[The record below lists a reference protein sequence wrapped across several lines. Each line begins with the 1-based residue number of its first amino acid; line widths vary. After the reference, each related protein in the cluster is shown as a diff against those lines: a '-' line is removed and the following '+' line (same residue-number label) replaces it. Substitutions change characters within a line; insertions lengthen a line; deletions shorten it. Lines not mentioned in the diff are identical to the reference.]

1 MDLFRTSV
9 GGTLQQVSMA
19 KITWEEEPKLL
30 LGQFIEYAALEFGK
44 STALR
49 WVSEVQ
55 SFENRVKS
63 FPEAYPPEELLL
75 GRSPLFRR
83 RHLMNR
89 RFKIIYYYDEAE
101 DVVHVVDIWDT
112 KRNPS
117 ALICR
122 IK

>member
-1 MDLFRTSV
+1 
-9 GGTLQQVSMA
+9 MA
-19 KITWEEEPKLL
+19 KITWEDEPKLL
-30 LGQFIEYAALEFGK
+30 LGQFIEYAALEYGK
-44 STALR
+44 STVLR
-49 WVSEVQ
+49 WAKEVQ

-63 FPEAYPPEELLL
+63 FPEAYPLEELLL

-89 RFKIIYYYDEAE
+89 RFKILYYYDEAE
-101 DVVHVVDIWDT
+101 DVVHIVDIWDT

-117 ALICR
+117 ALIRR

>member
-1 MDLFRTSV
+1 
-9 GGTLQQVSMA
+9 MA
-19 KITWEEEPKLL
+19 KVTWEDEAKLL
-30 LGQFIEYAALEFGK
+30 LGKFIEYAALEFGK

-49 WVSEVQ
+49 WAKEVQ
-55 SFENRVKS
+55 SFEYRVQS

-89 RFKIIYYYDEAE
+89 RFKIIYYYDEEE
-101 DVVHVVDIWDT
+101 DLVHVVDIWDT

-117 ALICR
+117 ALIRR

>member
-1 MDLFRTSV
+1 
-9 GGTLQQVSMA
+9 MA
-19 KITWEEEPKLL
+19 KIAWEDEPKLL
-30 LGQFIEYAALEFGK
+30 LGQFVEYAAIEYGK

-49 WVSEVQ
+49 WAKEVQ

-89 RFKIIYYYDEAE
+89 RFKILYYYDEAE
-101 DVVHVVDIWDT
+101 DVVHIVDIWDT

-117 ALICR
+117 ALIRR